1 MNQTKDTMSRFSMSR
16 RIFMSVAAD
25 NARTLNQDFMKQ
37 WLGSRDSSSVIA
49 KRRSA
54 SIGKDSYNVM
64 NADLNAATF
73 NDGNTISSALRRAR
87 G

>member
-25 NARTLNQDFMKQ
+25 NARTLTQDSEKK

-64 NADLNAATF
+64 NADLNAPSF
-73 NDGNTISSALRRAR
+73 NEGNTIRDALRRAR